1 MQAFFVIIIAFIA
14 VWFDIAFFS
23 WLPVF
28 LVPIWVWIGIH
39 ITVMRDNCYERWLW
53 VASFTVWSL
62 FACGWLEG
70 LIFLMVFLAGS
81 MVLNY
86 VYKKYLPMTSVLLTL
101 VPSVIL
107 LVLCQTVYMILVR
120 QPISVDFVGRIVVTM
135 LIIFAIILFYDPK
148 KAKKKHIRT
157 SR

>member
-1 MQAFFVIIIAFIA
+1 MQAFFVIIIAFLV

-28 LVPIWVWIGIH
+28 LAPIWIWVGIH
-39 ITVMRDNCYERWLW
+39 ITVIRDNNNERWLW
-53 VASFTVWSL
+53 VASFTAWNL

-70 LIFLMVFLAGS
+70 LIFLIIFLTGS
-81 MVLNY
+81 AILNF

-101 VPSVIL
+101 IPSIIL
-107 LVLCQTVYMILVR
+107 LALCQTAYMALT
-120 QPISVDFVGRIVVTM
+120 QQSISINLAGRIVVTI